1 MRKVK
6 TRKTSDFPGKSGSL
20 VYNEYITPVIIKYPF
35 WRMTME
41 NPRAIYACLNKGEAY
56 TPEEIGEKSICINE
70 DFSKVIDELLKK

>member
-1 MRKVK
+1 MRM
-6 TRKTSDFPGKSGSL
+6 SL
-20 VYNEYITPVIIKYPF
+20 KKMVCNKHNTPVIIKYPF

>member
-1 MRKVK
+1 MRLEKMVFNK
-6 TRKTSDFPGKSGSL
+6 H
-20 VYNEYITPVIIKYPF
+20 NTPVIIKYPF

>member
-1 MRKVK
+1 MVFNKH
-6 TRKTSDFPGKSGSL
+6 
-20 VYNEYITPVIIKYPF
+20 NTPVIIKYPF